1 VTALAPIVPAV
12 PTVPSASR
20 ERLCASLEAE
30 ALRQA
35 ARFPLAE
42 QRPRVASD
50 TNTDDTD
57 DTDDTAPDPFR
68 AGIDL
73 VPVADVASSVER
85 LGRRYLYRVFTPHER
100 ACARIDAVRGIDR
113 DRAGYSME
121 SLAAR
126 FAAKE
131 AAVKVL
137 RPVGTRPEWR
147 SIEVRRT
154 GGGWCELRLTGL
166 AASLAAEAG
175 ITTLAVSVT
184 HEPMMAAACVVGT
197 IRGDDP
203 AWCRTPPPDWRG
215 N

>member
-1 VTALAPIVPAV
+1 MSAAPAPPVAPAA
-12 PTVPSASR
+12 PAASR
-20 ERLCASLEAE
+20 RRLVESLADG
-30 ALRQA
+30 ALRPAPA
-35 ARFPLAE
+35 AADPL
-42 QRPRVASD
+42 RV
-50 TNTDDTD
+50 
-57 DTDDTAPDPFR
+57 
-68 AGIDL
+68 GVDL
-73 VPVADVASSVER
+73 VPVADVAASVDG

-100 ACARIDAVRGIDR
+100 ACARVDALGGPNLS
-113 DRAGYSME
+113 GYSVE

-137 RPVGTRPEWR
+137 RPVGARPEWR

-154 GGGWCELRLTGL
+154 EGGWCELRLTGL

-197 IRGDDP
+197 VGGGSDRSEQG
-203 AWCRTPPPDWRG
+203 
-215 N
+215 